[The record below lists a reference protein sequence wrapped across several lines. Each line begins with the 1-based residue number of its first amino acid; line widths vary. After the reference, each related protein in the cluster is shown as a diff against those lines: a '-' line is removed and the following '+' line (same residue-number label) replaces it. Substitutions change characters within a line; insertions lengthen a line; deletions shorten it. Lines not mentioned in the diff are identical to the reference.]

1 MKQKLILT
9 ALVLAVLAI
18 AGTWFFVFYKPT
30 HFKRNVA
37 KEAGLVITADSLV
50 KAFQQNEAAANTQF
64 LNKAVEVTGTVT
76 EVAKNENGNT
86 TVLIASADAF
96 TNVYCTLQATETK
109 TPQPNTVISV
119 KGLCTGFLS
128 DVVIIDGVIVDKP

>member
-1 MKQKLILT
+1 MKQKLIVATLF
-9 ALVLAVLAI
+9 LAVLAI

-50 KAFQQNEAAANTQF
+50 KAFQQNETAANTQF
-64 LNKAVEVTGTVT
+64 LNKAIEVTGVVT
-76 EVAKNENGNT
+76 EVAKTEQGNT
-86 TVLIASADAF
+86 TVLIASGDAF
-96 TNVYCTLQATETK
+96 TNVYCTLQANETK
-109 TPQPNTVISV
+109 VPQPNKVISV

-128 DVVIIDGVIVDKP
+128 DVVIIDAIIIDKP